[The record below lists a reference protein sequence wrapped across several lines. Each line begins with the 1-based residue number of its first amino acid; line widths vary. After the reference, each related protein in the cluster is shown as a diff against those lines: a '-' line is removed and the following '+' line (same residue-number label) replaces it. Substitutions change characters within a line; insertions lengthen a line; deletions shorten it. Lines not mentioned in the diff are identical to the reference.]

1 MARLEG
7 CSPSAHRAP
16 RRLSMV
22 CRRTNIPILPRG
34 GHGSNVML
42 IRNSGVRYL
51 LAIAHNLT
59 QWVGKNESKTQSE
72 KETIPLTS
80 RFRSLLYDGDPP
92 HAVGSSSPSVSS
104 PTPYVVRGGLC
115 RTTIR
120 RSQYNSLAKVGKS
133 YVITVQLHMSSAHC
147 YNYLSTRTRAQSASV
162 LRPEDH

>member
-1 MARLEG
+1 
-7 CSPSAHRAP
+7 
-16 RRLSMV
+16 MV

-51 LAIAHNLT
+51 LAIAHNLS

-92 HAVGSSSPSVSS
+92 HAVGSSSPSV
-104 PTPYVVRGGLC
+104 PFLIAVAIPMK
-115 RTTIR
+115 TIR
-120 RSQYNSLAKVGKS
+120 YDSEMVVDPGW
-133 YVITVQLHMSSAHC
+133 
-147 YNYLSTRTRAQSASV
+147 
-162 LRPEDH
+162 